1 MTTRARLQ
9 IIIGVLI
16 AVSSALIYTYY
27 KPFVEAE
34 DNLVSSVAQYQ
45 IFFVLLAALMSLIS
59 SSEYVAEDAK
69 AGDLYSD
76 ILFGWLLVIA
86 NLIGPG
92 IASAMLLRERLM
104 AVRENMVELLGLRQ
118 GVIDEREGDVDGK
131 DAATA
136 ASHAMPLS
144 ESERDGNA
152 SSMVRLPVEFDEPE
166 PNLPGPPP
174 TGAAADADASDDN
187 EELGLHLSVVED
199 PAVVSAVDITLC
211 CR

>member
-16 AVSSALIYTYY
+16 AVSSALIYERY

-34 DNLVSSVAQYQ
+34 DNLVSSIAQYQ

-76 ILFGWLLVIA
+76 ILFGWLLVMV

-92 IASAMLLRERLM
+92 MASAMLLRERLM
-104 AVRENMVELLGLRQ
+104 ALRENVAELFGRKK
-118 GVIDEREGDVDGK
+118 REGEKGGEGV
-131 DAATA
+131 AT
-136 ASHAMPLS
+136 
-144 ESERDGNA
+144 
-152 SSMVRLPVEFDEPE
+152 
-166 PNLPGPPP
+166 
-174 TGAAADADASDDN
+174 AAADAMPLDGSERVDEGFFSADA
-187 EELGLHLSVVED
+187 GLEMSVIED
-199 PAVVSAVDITLC
+199 PTEVPRAPERPKASPLDEPERAGASGIIGVEFLC
-211 CR
+211 CEEPE

>member
-9 IIIGVLI
+9 IIIGILI
-16 AVSSALIYTYY
+16 AVSSALIYERY

-76 ILFGWLLVIA
+76 ILFGWLLVMV

-92 IASAMLLRERLM
+92 MASAMLLRERLM
-104 AVRENMVELLGLRQ
+104 ALRENVAELFGRKK
-118 GVIDEREGDVDGK
+118 REGEKGGEGV
-131 DAATA
+131 AT
-136 ASHAMPLS
+136 
-144 ESERDGNA
+144 
-152 SSMVRLPVEFDEPE
+152 
-166 PNLPGPPP
+166 
-174 TGAAADADASDDN
+174 AAADAMPLDGSERVDEGFFSADA
-187 EELGLHLSVVED
+187 GLEMSVIED
-199 PAVVSAVDITLC
+199 PTEVPRAPERPKASLLDEPERAGAPGIIGVEFLC
-211 CR
+211 CEEPE

>member
-16 AVSSALIYTYY
+16 AVSSALIYERY

-76 ILFGWLLVIA
+76 ILFGWLLVMV
-86 NLIGPG
+86 NLVGP
-92 IASAMLLRERLM
+92 A
-104 AVRENMVELLGLRQ
+104 
-118 GVIDEREGDVDGK
+118 
-131 DAATA
+131 
-136 ASHAMPLS
+136 
-144 ESERDGNA
+144 
-152 SSMVRLPVEFDEPE
+152 
-166 PNLPGPPP
+166 PNF
-174 TGAAADADASDDN
+174 
-187 EELGLHLSVVED
+187 E
-199 PAVVSAVDITLC
+199 
-211 CR
+211 

>member
-16 AVSSALIYTYY
+16 AVSSALIYERY

-86 NLIGPG
+86 NLIGPC
-92 IASAMLLRERLM
+92 IASTMLLRERLKI
-104 AVRENMVELLGLRQ
+104 VRENIIELLGLRQ
-118 GVIDEREGDVDGK
+118 EIIDERKGDVGGK

-136 ASHAMPLS
+136 AADTMPLG
-144 ESERDGNA
+144 ESARDGNA
-152 SSMVRLPVEFDEPE
+152 SSIFQLPIEFDEPE
-166 PNLPGPPP
+166 PKSSTP
-174 TGAAADADASDDN
+174 AAADADACN
-187 EELGLHLSVVED
+187 EEFALQLSVVED
-199 PAVVSAVDITLC
+199 PTVVSAAEARC
-211 CR
+211 CL

>member
-16 AVSSALIYTYY
+16 AVSSALIYERY

-76 ILFGWLLVIA
+76 ILFGWLLVMV

-92 IASAMLLRERLM
+92 MASAMLLRERLM
-104 AVRENMVELLGLRQ
+104 ALRENVAELFGRKK
-118 GVIDEREGDVDGK
+118 REGEKGGEGV
-131 DAATA
+131 AT
-136 ASHAMPLS
+136 
-144 ESERDGNA
+144 
-152 SSMVRLPVEFDEPE
+152 
-166 PNLPGPPP
+166 
-174 TGAAADADASDDN
+174 AAADAMPLDGSERVDEGFFSVGADA
-187 EELGLHLSVVED
+187 GLEMSVIED
-199 PAVVSAVDITLC
+199 PTEVPRAPERPKASPLDEPERAGASGIIGVEFLC
-211 CR
+211 CEEPE

>member
-1 MTTRARLQ
+1 MTTRARLLQ

-76 ILFGWLLVIA
+76 ILFGWLLVMV
-86 NLIGPG
+86 NLVGPG
-92 IASAMLLRERLM
+92 MASAMLLRERLM
-104 AVRENMVELLGLRQ
+104 ALRENVAELFGRKK
-118 GVIDEREGDVDGK
+118 REGKKGTR
-131 DAATA
+131 AT
-136 ASHAMPLS
+136 
-144 ESERDGNA
+144 RRGGTDNQ
-152 SSMVRLPVEFDEPE
+152 VEAGHTHKL
-166 PNLPGPPP
+166 N
-174 TGAAADADASDDN
+174 
-187 EELGLHLSVVED
+187 
-199 PAVVSAVDITLC
+199 
-211 CR
+211 

>member
-16 AVSSALIYTYY
+16 AVSSALIYERY

-76 ILFGWLLVIA
+76 ILFGWLLVMV

-92 IASAMLLRERLM
+92 MASAMLLRERLM
-104 AVRENMVELLGLRQ
+104 ALRENVAELFGRKK
-118 GVIDEREGDVDGK
+118 REGEKGGEGV
-131 DAATA
+131 AT
-136 ASHAMPLS
+136 
-144 ESERDGNA
+144 
-152 SSMVRLPVEFDEPE
+152 
-166 PNLPGPPP
+166 
-174 TGAAADADASDDN
+174 AAADAMPLDGSERVDEGFFSADA
-187 EELGLHLSVVED
+187 GLEMSVIED
-199 PAVVSAVDITLC
+199 PTEVPRAPERPKASPLDEPERAGASGIIGVEFLC
-211 CR
+211 CEEPE

>member
-9 IIIGVLI
+9 IIIGILI
-16 AVSSALIYTYY
+16 AVSSALIYERY

-76 ILFGWLLVIA
+76 ILFGWLLVMV

-92 IASAMLLRERLM
+92 MASAMLLRERLM
-104 AVRENMVELLGLRQ
+104 ALRENVAELFGRKK
-118 GVIDEREGDVDGK
+118 REGEKGGEGV
-131 DAATA
+131 AT
-136 ASHAMPLS
+136 
-144 ESERDGNA
+144 
-152 SSMVRLPVEFDEPE
+152 
-166 PNLPGPPP
+166 
-174 TGAAADADASDDN
+174 AAADAMPLDGSERVDEGFFSADA
-187 EELGLHLSVVED
+187 GLEMSVIED
-199 PAVVSAVDITLC
+199 PTEVPRAPERPKASPLDEPERAGASGIIGVEFLC
-211 CR
+211 CEEPE